1 LTTRLILHL
10 SAPRSSKL
18 SVEALRKR
26 LPDLHGRAIRIR
38 FLPALSA
45 GSRKLYSKRRFGQPV
60 YAGTFIRKRRI
71 VLDLELAEKPK
82 ELARILT
89 HELFHFAWVRMS
101 NQARRSYQDLL
112 RREWK
117 QSARG
122 ELGWSAEI
130 RKAALSSNRNPIA
143 HSTWG
148 DYACESFCDSAAWL
162 YSGIARHPEFTL
174 AQRHRKRR
182 AEWFHSILEGR
193 RIPI

>member
-1 LTTRLILHL
+1 M
-10 SAPRSSKL
+10 
-18 SVEALRKR
+18 E
-26 LPDLHGRAIRIR
+26 GRAIGIR
-38 FLPALSA
+38 FLPELSA
-45 GSRKLYSKRRFGQPV
+45 SSRKLYSKRPFGQPV

-71 VLDLELAEKPK
+71 VLDLELAAKPQ

-122 ELGWSAEI
+122 ELGWSAEK
-130 RKAALSSNRNPIA
+130 RKSVLSSNRNPLA
-143 HSTWG
+143 RSTWG
-148 DYACESFCDSAAWL
+148 DYACESFCDTAAWL

-182 AEWFHSILEGR
+182 AEWFQSFLEGR